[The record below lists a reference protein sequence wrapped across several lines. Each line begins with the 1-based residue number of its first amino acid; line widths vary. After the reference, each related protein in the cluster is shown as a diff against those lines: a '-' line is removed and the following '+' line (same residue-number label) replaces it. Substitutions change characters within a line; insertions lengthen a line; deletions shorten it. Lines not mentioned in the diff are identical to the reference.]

1 MKHITEKDPEEN
13 KTPRETTKTASQD
26 LFTPTV
32 KATLFPKSSN
42 IQL

>member
-1 MKHITEKDPEEN
+1 MQHITEIDPEEN
-13 KTPRETTKTASQD
+13 KTPRETTKTSSQD

-32 KATLFPKSSN
+32 KAALLPKSNN